1 MWRLPRLPFVLVN
14 RRQLADIL
22 GISLPT
28 VTAWVGEGMPFT
40 REGSKSAEWEFET
53 RACIE
58 WFGANKLKARVRS
71 PSSGKDPFA
80 DGSEGSETIE
90 EAERRKMIA
99 QADKAEV
106 QVAKE
111 AGLLVPISEVASVA
125 AEENARVRAR
135 LLTIPN
141 DLRPKVLT
149 FLAHDRKAA
158 EQLLT
163 ATEEVVLEALSE
175 IRSWAPAAE
184 VAPDDAAESE
194 DDDSADA

>member
-1 MWRLPRLPFVLVN
+1 MRVN

-53 RACIE
+53 RECIE
-58 WFGANKLKARVRS
+58 WLGSNKLKTKARA
-71 PSSGKDPFA
+71 PSNGKDPFA
-80 DGSEGSETIE
+80 DGAEGFETIE

-158 EQLLT
+158 EQLL
-163 ATEEVVLEALSE
+163 ADAESVVLEALTE

-184 VAPDDAAESE
+184 VAPEEVAAEPE
-194 DDDSADA
+194 GDDSDT

>member
-1 MWRLPRLPFVLVN
+1 VKAN

-28 VTAWVGEGMPFT
+28 VTAWASQGMPAEV
-40 REGSKSAEWEFET
+40 EGSKSAEWEFDT
-53 RACIE
+53 RKCIE
-58 WFGANKLKARVRS
+58 WFAQNKMTLKARA
-71 PSSGKDPFA
+71 PAPGEDPFNE
-80 DGSEGSETIE
+80 DGTARESIE

-111 AGLLVPISEVASVA
+111 AGLLVPIAEVANVVS
-125 AEENARVRAR
+125 EENARVRAR

-141 DLRPKVLT
+141 ELRPTVMT
-149 FLAHDRKAA
+149 FLAHDRPAA

-163 ATEEVVLEALSE
+163 AAEETILEALGE
-175 IRSWAPAAE
+175 IRSWAPEAE
-184 VAPDDAAESE
+184 KAPEPEADEPES
-194 DDDSADA
+194 DS